1 MMSRNVFFLMSV
13 WILCLM
19 PVANA
24 ANIIW
29 VDEGAGGFAEWQA
42 ALEPAGH
49 TVTNMTGMGTLDD
62 AKIAAMNA
70 ADLVV
75 VSRDTNSGDY
85 NNDATERANWNGLT
99 VPLIQTSTYLIRDSR
114 WQWIAGAGTPVVDA
128 PDILLIVENHL
139 IFRGVGAAGDEI
151 PMLTASTNLTDVSDG
166 GNGQVLAT
174 HTDGRLWIVYW
185 EADVAFH
192 GGTTEIP
199 SAPRMWFGA
208 AGNEDSGTKGGMNLS
223 DDGLAIFL
231 NAVRFIT
238 GGISPEL
245 ATAPSPELETDDVP
259 RDVVLA
265 WTPGD
270 YAVKHDV
277 YLGTVLDDV
286 NGATVTDPMG
296 VLVSQGQD
304 ATSFDAGALAFG
316 QTYYWRVD
324 EVNGAPDNTVFKGEL
339 WNFTTEPFAYPVAD
353 ITATAS
359 GSHETEMGPEKTI
372 DGSGLDA
379 MDQHST
385 QPTDMWL
392 SAAGAEHWIQYE
404 FTQALKLDEMWVWNS
419 NQIIEAFVGLGAKDV
434 VIETSLDGAAWT
446 ALEDATQFAQ
456 APGTASYTA
465 NTIVDFAGTLAKF
478 VRITINAGY
487 GMMPQYGLSEVRFF
501 SIPVQAREPQPASGA
516 TTDSVDVM
524 LAWRAGREAVSHEI
538 SLGTDSADLAV
549 IGTSSEA
556 SFDPGELSYGTT
568 YFWKIDE
575 VNEAATPARNAGELW
590 SFTTPDF
597 GIVDSFD
604 QYDDKCNRIFFS
616 WEDGLGHSGGENIDG
631 CDVPASNGNG
641 GGSIVG
647 NDEAPFAEQTIVT
660 AGSSQSLPLN
670 YDNSF
675 GPSEATLAIDGQDWS
690 ASGVQT
696 LALAFYG
703 EPDNTG
709 TLYVK
714 INNTKV
720 LYDLDPSDIARAGW
734 QAWNIDLTGL
744 NGLQNVTGL
753 TIGVDGASA
762 AGMLYIDD
770 IRLYPQAGELITPVE
785 PGSAGLMA
793 YYEFENNAND
803 SSVNGLDG
811 SLIAGQYASSGSLN
825 TGSALQLNLAGH
837 VDLGNPAALDFGTG
851 DWTVTAWFKTDQ
863 SGTGDANKGTIYAKG
878 GDSGG
883 GHRYALIMSETTEGV
898 LTLVTDDDAT
908 KYVVN
913 SSSVTNDDQWHS
925 VVGQREGTAI
935 RIFIDGQLEGTAT
948 AAEDYDLSGTTQHN
962 AYVGAVTNNGDSSL
976 YKYYGGLIDEL
987 KVFGRALSAEEILW
1001 LAGKTSPVH
1010 KPL

>member
-1 MMSRNVFFLMSV
+1 MSRNVFFSAII
-13 WILCLM
+13 WGLCCLS
-19 PVANA
+19 VANA

-29 VDEGAGGFAEWQA
+29 VDEGAGGFDEWQVV
-42 ALEPAGH
+42 LEEAGH
-49 TVTNMTGMGTLDD
+49 TATNMTGMNNLDQAGID
-62 AKIAAMNA
+62 AMNA

-75 VSRDTNSGDY
+75 VSRDTNSGGYD
-85 NNDATERANWNGLT
+85 DGDEPAQWNGLT
-99 VPLIQTSTYLIRDSR
+99 VPIILTSSYLVRDSR
-114 WQWIAGAGTPVVDA
+114 WQWVPGGGTPAVSDA
-128 PDILLIVENHL
+128 DNLLIVENHP
-139 IFRGVGAAGDEI
+139 IFRGIGAAGDEI
-151 PMLTASTNLTDVSDG
+151 PVLAGSTNLTGVSDG

-174 HTDGRLWIVYW
+174 HPDGRVWIAYW
-185 EADVAFH
+185 EAEIVYNSATTHVA
-192 GGTTEIP
+192 G
-199 SAPRMWFGA
+199 APRMWFAA
-208 AGNEDSGTKGGMNLS
+208 AGNEDSGLKGGMNLT
-223 DDGLAIFL
+223 DDGLTIFL
-231 NAVRFIT
+231 NSIRFLT
-238 GGISPEL
+238 GGLSPEL
-245 ATAPSPELETDDVP
+245 ASAPSPAVETVDVP

-277 YLGTVLDDV
+277 YLGTTLEDV
-286 NGATVTDPMG
+286 NNAGPADA
-296 VLVSQGQD
+296 VSQGQT
-304 ATSFDAGALAFG
+304 ASSFDAGALEFG

-324 EVNGAPDNTVFKGEL
+324 EVNGAPDNTVFKGQL
-339 WNFTTEPFAYPVAD
+339 WNFTTEPYAYPVTD
-353 ITATAS
+353 VTATAS
-359 GSHETEMGPEKTI
+359 GAHEAEMGPEKTV

-379 MDQHST
+379 LDQHST

-404 FTQALKLDEMWVWNS
+404 FAQTLKLHEMWVWNS

-456 APGTASYTA
+456 APGAATYTA

-501 SIPVQAREPQPASGA
+501 SVPVQAREPQPASGA
-516 TTDSVDVM
+516 TTDGVDVM
-524 LAWRAGREAVSHEI
+524 LSWRAGREAASHEI
-538 SLGTDSADLAV
+538 SLGTEMADLAV
-549 IGTSSEA
+549 IGTSNEA
-556 SFDPGELSYGTT
+556 SFDPGELNYGTT
-568 YFWKIDE
+568 YFWKVDE
-575 VNEAATPARNAGELW
+575 VNEAATPARNAGEVW

-631 CDVPASNGNG
+631 CDVAASNGNG

-647 NDEAPFAEQTIVT
+647 NDQAPFAEQTIVT

-670 YDNSF
+670 YDNAF
-675 GPSEATLAIDGQDWS
+675 GPSEATLSIDGQDWS

-703 EPDNTG
+703 EAANTG

-714 INNTKV
+714 INNIKV
-720 LYDLDPSDIARAGW
+720 SYDLDPADIAQPGW

-744 NGLQNVTGL
+744 NGLQNVTSL

-770 IRLYPQAGELITPVE
+770 IRLYPQAGELITPAD
-785 PGSAGLMA
+785 PGNAGLLA
-793 YYEFENNAND
+793 YYEFENNASD
-803 SSVNGLDG
+803 SSGNGLDG
-811 SLIAGQYASSGSLN
+811 AVVAGQYASSGSLN
-825 TGSALQLNLAGH
+825 TGSALQLNLAGN
-837 VDLGNPAALDFGTG
+837 VDLGNPASLNFGTG
-851 DWTVTAWFKTDQ
+851 DWSVAAWFKTDQ

-913 SSSVTNDDQWHS
+913 SSSVSNDNEWHS

-935 RIFIDGQLEGTAT
+935 RIFIDGHLEGTAT
-948 AAEDYDLSGTTQHN
+948 AAEDYDLSGTAQHN

-987 KVFGRALSAEEILW
+987 KVFERALSAEEILW
-1001 LAGKTSPVH
+1001 LAGKTSSVH